1 MHLPE
6 KYDRLTVA
14 VKSMAP
20 EGVISISF
28 TRGDVQLLVPRELV
42 HPILKML
49 KEKFHYTYLSDM
61 VSTDRFTSE
70 DRFEMIWNIV
80 SLKDQSRIFIKTRVQ
95 EENPTLPTTTDI
107 WPAAEWNEREAFD
120 MMGIRFDGHPDL
132 RRLFLPEDFEYFPL
146 RKEFPLMGVP
156 GSIPLPSTSPDVD

>member
-20 EGVISISF
+20 EGVISMSV

-49 KEKFHYTYLSDM
+49 KEKFQYTYLSDM

-80 SLKDQSRIFIKTRVQ
+80 SLKDRSRIFVKTRVP